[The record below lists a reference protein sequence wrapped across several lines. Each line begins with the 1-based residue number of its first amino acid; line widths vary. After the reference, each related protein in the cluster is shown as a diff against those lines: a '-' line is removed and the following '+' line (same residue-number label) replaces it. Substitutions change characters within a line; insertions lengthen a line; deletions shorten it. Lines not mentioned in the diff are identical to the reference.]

1 MDRREL
7 LLAIGGGLALAP
19 VSALAQDNDAFARAL
34 SELAGDLGAIE
45 AANGVR
51 ERFQRVAGDPV
62 GAGQASSWRRA
73 SDNPISARA
82 RALIIAC
89 EVSGQIAYESR
100 YQNPVRPGGQSGI
113 TIGIGYDMGYASLE
127 EFSAQWGSLL
137 DPATIA
143 TLSSV
148 CGLKGAAAQTALSN
162 VRSSVVPWTQALS
175 QFDGFLRYA
184 VGKTE
189 DTFRNSAELHPAALG
204 ALVSLVYNRG
214 PSLSASSERRT
225 EMREIARL
233 TRERNFALIPA
244 QIRSMTR
251 LWQNDLSTRGLVR
264 RRELEALLFEEGL
277 A

>member
-7 LLAIGGGLALAP
+7 LLAIGAGLAIAP
-19 VSALAQDNDAFARAL
+19 VSAIAQNNDAFARAL
-34 SELAGDLGAIE
+34 GELAGDVEAIQ
-45 AANGVR
+45 AANRVR
-51 ERFQRVAGDPV
+51 ERFQRVEGDPV

-73 SDNPISARA
+73 SDTRISPRA
-82 RALIIAC
+82 RELIIVC
-89 EVSGQIAYESR
+89 EVSSQTAYENR
-100 YQNPVRPGGQSGI
+100 YQHPVRPGGQSGI
-113 TIGIGYDMGYASLE
+113 TIGIGYDLGYASPE
-127 EFSAQWGSLL
+127 EFGAQWASLL
-137 DPATIA
+137 DPATIS

-148 CGLKGAAAQTALSN
+148 CGLKGDAAQTALPS
-162 VRSSVVPWTQALS
+162 VRSSVVPWTQAVS

-189 DTFRNSAELHPAALG
+189 DTFRNSVELHPASLG

-233 TRERNFALIPA
+233 TRERNFALIPS
-244 QIRSMTR
+244 QIRKMTR
-251 LWQNDLSTRGLVR
+251 LWESDPSTRGLVR